1 MMRSMRK
8 FGAFVVAIFA
18 LSVIGVTNASAAQFT
33 FSETGELAGEAL
45 EPPKFG
51 FNGGTVECS
60 TVDTSGN
67 IESKDFSELELTAH
81 YSGCK
86 AFGIA
91 NVDISPAT
99 YLFTANGEVH
109 IKEAVTITVTK
120 TVLSGECAITLP
132 AQTVGTVDF
141 ATSGNNLKMT
151 PTFTG
156 IKYTSSGAPCGTSGE
171 NGTYTGPSEI
181 HRVGGGTVSFDP

>member
-1 MMRSMRK
+1 MRTMKK
-8 FGAFVVAIFA
+8 FGVLAVAVFA
-18 LSVIGVTNASAAQFT
+18 LSVIGVANASAAQFT
-33 FSETGELAGEAL
+33 ASATGELAGEAL
-45 EPPKFG
+45 ETQVFTT
-51 FNGGTVECS
+51 NGGTVECTTAATTGSIVATAS
-60 TVDTSGN
+60 TEQEVTVN
-67 IESKDFSELELTAH
+67 

-120 TVLSGECAITLP
+120 TLLSGECTVTVP

-141 ATSGNNLKMT
+141 ATNGNNIKVT
-151 PTFTG
+151 PTVTG

-171 NGTYTGPSEI
+171 NGTYTGPNEV
-181 HRVGGGTVSFDP
+181 HRVGGGTLSFDP